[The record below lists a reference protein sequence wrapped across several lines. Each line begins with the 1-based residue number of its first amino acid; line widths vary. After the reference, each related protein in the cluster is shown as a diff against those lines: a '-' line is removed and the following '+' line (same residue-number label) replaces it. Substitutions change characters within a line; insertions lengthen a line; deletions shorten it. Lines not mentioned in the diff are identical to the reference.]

1 MEEGMN
7 TVYLSYKEFLAILV
21 HAEISLENY
30 KNNEKQFY
38 NDNGLICYASNVDTL
53 KSLLG
58 RRTLNIIVDDNVNY
72 SIDEE
77 AQIAKI

>member
-1 MEEGMN
+1 MEKDMN
-7 TVYLSYKEFLAILV
+7 TVHLSYNEFLAILV

-58 RRTLNIIVDDNVNY
+58 RRKLNIIVDDDVNY

>member
-58 RRTLNIIVDDNVNY
+58 RRKLNIIVDDNVNY